1 MLYLIRYGEIGLKGK
16 NRRFFENTL
25 TANMQRALRD
35 IPGCSVRQAHT
46 RNYVEVP
53 DESSRE
59 VEERLQKVFGIVSL
73 SPVAVAPL
81 DLEAIKA
88 VALQEFAKTA
98 RPGLSFKVNTKRA
111 NKRFPVPS
119 QEVSAAVG
127 AHLLRNL
134 PGLTVD
140 VHTPQEVLDIEIRE
154 EEAYLYTKRI
164 PGPGGLPVG
173 VSGKGLLLLSGG
185 IDSPVAGW
193 MMLKRGV
200 TLEALHFH
208 SYPYTSERAKE
219 KVFDLCRRLAVY
231 GGRIVLH
238 VAPFT
243 EIQTELR
250 LKAPERLTVT
260 LMRRMMLRVAE
271 RLAVR
276 RKALA
281 LITGESLGQVASQT
295 MESINVI
302 ERVATLPVLR
312 PLIGMDKQEITE
324 ISRRIETYPISIRPY
339 EDCCTIFL
347 PDYPAIRPRPADVE
361 AAEAALAIPAMVAD
375 CLANTETHEIGEDR

>member
-25 TANMQRALRD
+25 TANIQRALRG
-35 IPGCSVRQAHT
+35 IPGYRVWQSHT

-53 DESSRE
+53 DTSSRE
-59 VEERLQKVFGIVSL
+59 AEERLRQVFGIVSV
-73 SPVAVAPL
+73 SPVVKVPL
-81 DLEAIKA
+81 NLEAIKA
-88 VALQEFAKTA
+88 AALQEFAGIV
-98 RPGLSFKVNTKRA
+98 RPGLSFKVNTRRA
-111 NKRFPVPS
+111 NKRFPLPS

-127 AHLLRNL
+127 AHLLHNL
-134 PGLTVD
+134 PGLSVD
-140 VHTPQEVLDIEIRE
+140 VHAPQEVLDIEIRE

-173 VSGKGLLLLSGG
+173 VAGKGLLLLSGG

-193 MMLKRGV
+193 MALKRGV

-208 SYPYTSERAKE
+208 SYPFTSERSRE
-219 KVFDLCRRLAVY
+219 KVIDLCRRLAVY
-231 GGRIVLH
+231 GGRIMLH
-238 VAPFT
+238 VAHFT
-243 EIQTELR
+243 DIQTELR
-250 LKAPERLTVT
+250 LKTPERRHVT

-271 RLAVR
+271 QLAAR

-281 LITGESLGQVASQT
+281 LFTGESLGQVASQT

-302 ERVATLPVLR
+302 ERVTTIPILR
-312 PLIGMDKQEITE
+312 PLIGLDKQEITE
-324 ISRRIETYPISIRPY
+324 LSRRIETYSISIRPY

-347 PDYPAIRPRPADVE
+347 PDYPATRPRLADVE
-361 AAEAALAIPAMVAD
+361 AAETALDIPALVAG
-375 CLANTETHEIGEDR
+375 CLAKTEVLEIRDDR

>member
-25 TANMQRALRD
+25 TANIQRVLRD
-35 IPGCSVRQAHT
+35 IPGCRVWQAHT

-53 DESSRE
+53 DTSSRE
-59 VEERLQKVFGIVSL
+59 VEERLQKVFGIVSF
-73 SPVAVAPL
+73 SPVVKVPL

-88 VALQEFAKTA
+88 AALQEFAKTA
-98 RPGLSFKVNTKRA
+98 RPGLTFKVNTKRA
-111 NKRFPVPS
+111 NKRFPLLS
-119 QEVSAAVG
+119 QEISAAVG

-154 EEAYLYTKRI
+154 EEAYLYTKKI
-164 PGPGGLPVG
+164 LGPGGLPVG
-173 VSGKGLLLLSGG
+173 VAGKGLLLLSGG

-208 SYPYTSERAKE
+208 SYPFTSERAKE
-219 KVFDLCRRLAVY
+219 KVFDLCHRLAVY
-231 GGRIVLH
+231 GGRIILH

-271 RLAVR
+271 QLAAR

-302 ERVATLPVLR
+302 ERVTSLPVLR

-324 ISRRIETYPISIRPY
+324 ISRRMETYPISIRPY
-339 EDCCTIFL
+339 EDCCTLFL
-347 PDYPAIRPRPADVE
+347 PAYPAIRPRSADVE
-361 AAEAALAIPAMVAD
+361 AAEAALDIPSLLAD
-375 CLANTETHEIGEDR
+375 CLGNIERHEIGDDR